1 MNQNQRELE
10 LSVHGIA
17 GFTSR
22 FPRRNKGQQY
32 VKNAKSTLNSTTSL
46 EGKSIKSKLHHKYNS
61 RSRLEIRE
69 DVNITSDR
77 EAMEA
82 AERIGASIEALGYD
96 LSSNSYFS
104 LSESESEDR
113 YEPVSPT
120 TSQIAEVNETYSASC
135 FEKNS
140 VDTDFIDHPVNEFNK
155 QSCTERNMLPTPIS
169 NAVTGGTMCQ
179 FGGASTDYL
188 YSYTTTVLAS
198 KDRASSMNSVTSD
211 DFLSVVQLWEEP
223 SITPKTDDTL
233 EQEATS
239 LTIPGLSPTQQTTK
253 RPQRLRSKSTRDLNR
268 IFLSDAQEQPI
279 QSSVQDEQREA
290 VPKEIA
296 SDNDL
301 LVLEDPTQGQRRGKQ
316 MIRPYFRT
324 KNDTVLKVQEETTST
339 SGVSSD
345 DIPKTS
351 IIPNEKGSFLL
362 SKAKSNISKTNI
374 SITRRDTT
382 KVSKS
387 QACTSRWGSPRRT
400 KPDKQYLLPNNTICS
415 EHENGINAAL
425 AHEETTKNERTF
437 PKKGLMMRFSDKASL
452 QRTSYVDLSTKVEG
466 CASVHIPPTVNT
478 SVTPKPRANKSCN
491 TLIHEVVKPDALTT
505 SVVMTP
511 NVFVYKGETKLVSTG
526 MSANELNTQT
536 VQSEVVIN
544 SVTRESLNFSSHE
557 DLSFD
562 TKLVQE
568 TNDKM
573 SFMKRSKRGFKR
585 FTKSTTKATMG
596 SIKNILGSSVK
607 GKEDASLSRDL
618 KESEPTPYLA
628 DEVETCLTP
637 TEKLI
642 DTKPPKFISKK
653 PKNRGPYIKAAPLI
667 LLPSIGEV
675 IENNSSEKVEN
686 AKTSNIDFNDV
697 NQGNSLSLFESH
709 TDQDAVETE
718 LIRRNKGAAISEEA
732 RDLVDN
738 DTLSKSDIFDD
749 ISLSNG
755 LQSSRATNKPNIP
768 ASWLKCFANASIDRD
783 TDDVVRSEKA
793 FVDETSEDEDEEKAD
808 IHEQQQTSF
817 ICCGFGTPR
826 RTNDK
831 DHGHEV
837 DLDTE
842 SSKSQS
848 TFDNDEFE
856 EVVQAVRTLSLTYP
870 RNEIGSIATLGQ
882 EDDISVSDEMY
893 GSINKAVAVIKRH
906 AALYEVTEEELVSAL
921 AYRAEQQ
928 ESDDWM
934 MEVGEATDDFFDK
947 VGNYLRI
954 QGR

>member
-1 MNQNQRELE
+1 
-10 LSVHGIA
+10 
-17 GFTSR
+17 
-22 FPRRNKGQQY
+22 
-32 VKNAKSTLNSTTSL
+32 
-46 EGKSIKSKLHHKYNS
+46 
-61 RSRLEIRE
+61 
-69 DVNITSDR
+69 
-77 EAMEA
+77 
-82 AERIGASIEALGYD
+82 
-96 LSSNSYFS
+96 
-104 LSESESEDR
+104 
-113 YEPVSPT
+113 
-120 TSQIAEVNETYSASC
+120 
-135 FEKNS
+135 
-140 VDTDFIDHPVNEFNK
+140 
-155 QSCTERNMLPTPIS
+155 
-169 NAVTGGTMCQ
+169 MCL

-211 DFLSVVQLWEEP
+211 DFLSVVQPWRES
-223 SITPKTDDTL
+223 SINPKTDDTL
-233 EQEATS
+233 EQKDTS
-239 LTIPGLSPTQQTTK
+239 LTIPGLSPAQQTIK

-279 QSSVQDEQREA
+279 QSSVQDEQRLA

-296 SDNDL
+296 SDKDP

-316 MIRPYFRT
+316 MVRPYLTT
-324 KNDTVLKVQEETTST
+324 KNDTALKVQEETTSA

-345 DIPKTS
+345 HVPKTS
-351 IIPNEKGSFLL
+351 IIPNEKGSFLF

-374 SITRRDTT
+374 SITRRDTS

-400 KPDKQYLLPNNTICS
+400 KPDKQHLLPNNKICS
-415 EHENGINAAL
+415 EHENGIDVAL

-437 PKKGLMMRFSDKASL
+437 PKRGLMMRFSDKAGL
-452 QRTSYVDLSTKVEG
+452 QRTSYVDLSTKAEG

-478 SVTPKPRANKSCN
+478 SVNPKHRANKSCN
-491 TLIHEVVKPDALTT
+491 TLIHEVENPEALTT
-505 SVVMTP
+505 SVAMTP

-544 SVTRESLNFSSHE
+544 SVTPESLNFSSDE

-562 TKLVQE
+562 RKLAQE
-568 TNDKM
+568 PNDKM

-653 PKNRGPYIKAAPLI
+653 AKNRGPYIKAAPLI

-686 AKTSNIDFNDV
+686 IKTSNIDFNDV
-697 NQGNSLSLFESH
+697 NLSNSLPFFDAH
-709 TDQDAVETE
+709 TNQDAVETE
-718 LIRRNKGAAISEEA
+718 LIRRDKGAATSEVA

-738 DTLSKSDIFDD
+738 DTMSKSDIFDD

-755 LQSSRATNKPNIP
+755 LQSSRAINKPNIP
-768 ASWLKCFANASIDRD
+768 ASWLKCFANASKDRD
-783 TDDVVRSEKA
+783 TDDVVRCEKA
-793 FVDETSEDEDEEKAD
+793 FVDEASEDEDEEKAD

-893 GSINKAVAVIKRH
+893 SSINKAVAVIKRH